1 MANFRR
7 RRRDGHAAVEP
18 LTRDPFRDD
27 RASRFYVGMAWLA
40 LAVALAGFLPTFFL
54 PLARGAFSAPPV
66 VYLHGALLFAWL
78 VLFATQA
85 TLIRRQRPSVHRRT
99 GWLAVALVPCIVAS
113 GIAVGVFAMK
123 RDVAAGGGETAV
135 SSLVGTVTAL
145 LLYAALVAAA
155 LWYRRQTDY
164 HKRLMLLA
172 TLSIL
177 WPAWFRFR
185 HYFPSVPH
193 PEIVFAIVFPDSLIL
208 VAMIRDK
215 LAVGRVHRVY
225 VVAGLA
231 LIAEHVVEAILFD
244 TPAWRAVAHRLAGLF
259 P

>member
-1 MANFRR
+1 M
-7 RRRDGHAAVEP
+7 EP
-18 LTRDPFRDD
+18 LTADPFRAD
-27 RASRFYVGMAWLA
+27 RTSRFYVGMAWLA

-78 VLFATQA
+78 VLFTTQ
-85 TLIRRQRPSVHRRT
+85 TMLIRWQRPSAHRRT
-99 GWLAVALVPCIVAS
+99 GYLAVVLVPCIVVS

-155 LWYRRQTDY
+155 LWYRRRPDY

-208 VAMIRDK
+208 AAMIRDQ

-244 TPAWRAVAHRLAGLF
+244 TPAWRVVAHRLAEWL

>member
-1 MANFRR
+1 M
-7 RRRDGHAAVEP
+7 EP
-18 LTRDPFRDD
+18 VTHDPFRAD

-40 LAVALAGFLPTFFL
+40 LVVALAGFLPTFFL

-66 VYLHGALLFAWL
+66 VYLHGVLLFAWL
-78 VLFATQA
+78 VLFAAQA
-85 TLIRRQRPSVHRRT
+85 TLVRRQRASVHRRA
-99 GWLAVALVPCIVAS
+99 GWVAVALVPCIVAS
-113 GIAVGVFAMK
+113 GIAVGLFAMK

-135 SSLVGTVTAL
+135 SSIVGTVTAM

-155 LWYRRQTDY
+155 LWYRRRPGY

-208 VAMIRDK
+208 LAMIRDR
-215 LAVGRVHRVY
+215 LAVGRIHPVY
-225 VVAGLA
+225 LVAGVA
-231 LIAEHVVEAILFD
+231 LIAEHLVEAILFD
-244 TPAWRAVAHRLAGLF
+244 TPAWRVVAHRLAESL

>member
-1 MANFRR
+1 M
-7 RRRDGHAAVEP
+7 EP
-18 LTRDPFRDD
+18 LTRDPFRADL
-27 RASRFYVGMAWLA
+27 AGRFYIGTACLA
-40 LAVALAGFLPTFFL
+40 LVVALAGFLPTFFL
-54 PLARGAFSAPPV
+54 PLVRGAFSAPLV

-78 VLFATQA
+78 ILFATQA
-85 TLIRRQRPSVHRRT
+85 TLIRRQRPSAHRRM
-99 GWLAVALVPCIVAS
+99 GWVAVALVPCIVVS
-113 GIAVGVFAMK
+113 GIAVGVSAMK

-145 LLYAALVAAA
+145 LLYAALAAAA
-155 LWYRRQTDY
+155 LWYRRRPDY

-208 VAMIRDK
+208 AAMIRDR
-215 LAVGRVHRVY
+215 LAVGRVHPVY
-225 VVAGLA
+225 LVAGLA

-244 TPAWRAVAHRLAGLF
+244 TPAWRAVAHWLAGMF